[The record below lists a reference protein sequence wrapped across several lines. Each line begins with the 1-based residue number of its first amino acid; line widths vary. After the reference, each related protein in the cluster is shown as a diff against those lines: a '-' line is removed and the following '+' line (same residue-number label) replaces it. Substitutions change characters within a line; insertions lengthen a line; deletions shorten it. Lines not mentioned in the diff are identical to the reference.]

1 MDLTNLKLVIW
12 DLDDSFWDGTLSEGP
27 VRLVEE
33 NVRLIKLLAG
43 RGIVSSICS
52 KNDELAVRKV
62 LDDAGIS
69 DYFIF
74 PSIDWTPKGQR
85 IVELIRIIGLR
96 PVNCLFIDDNPV
108 NRQEAKYYLPDLNV
122 TGPEVIDSINLA
134 VPSIGKSDP
143 ELSRLRQY
151 HILEKKHLAKEA
163 ASDNEAFL
171 FDSDTRVEIHK
182 DCIEN
187 IDRITELVNRTNQLN
202 FTKVRSTKEELI
214 SLCKDPEVD
223 SGYVTVADRY
233 GDYGLVG
240 FFAVRNNHCEHFL
253 FSCRTIGQGV
263 EQYVYS
269 ALNYPELDVVGE
281 VVNQVTKGPAPRWI
295 NQQASTVAASGQ
307 KRKSLGKVIMKGG
320 CDLKIMSQYLS
331 TEDVIE
337 EFTYIGSKR
346 KNNIEH
352 INHSLNY
359 LSFPFMQESE
369 RKSFLSD
376 YVFNDEDMFDT
387 AMFRDDV
394 SILFISTMSE
404 PNLGVYRRNSDGFRF
419 AWGEYKF
426 PLTDRDNWEG
436 YVDKSLYTSHNDF
449 DYKWLEWF
457 SDNHTFCGRLSVD
470 EIISNFKKL
479 LSLTSP
485 GMRICFI
492 LGSETP
498 YLKNDKPN
506 YEGRHLDY
514 AELNARMRD
523 LARENNRISLIDVN
537 EYIRG
542 QEDFNDNI
550 NHFKRRVYYNMASRA
565 NELIA
570 ELTGSKLHQKSRFYL
585 FYKSLIDEIGFTG
598 FYQTRFWHFIRKPYI
613 FLKNKV
619 LGIIL
624 D

>member
-12 DLDDSFWDGTLSEGP
+12 DLDDTFWDGTLSEGP
-27 VRLVEE
+27 VRLIEE
-33 NVRLIKLLAG
+33 NVRLIKSLAG

-52 KNDELAVRKV
+52 KNDEYAVRTV

-122 TGPEVIDSINLA
+122 AGLEVIASISS
-134 VPSIGKSDP
+134 VVESIGKPDP
-143 ELSRLRQY
+143 ERSRLRQY
-151 HILEKKHLAKEA
+151 HILEKKHLAKET

-202 FTKVRSTKEELI
+202 FTKVRSTKEELM
-214 SLCKDPEVD
+214 SLFKDPDVD
-223 SGYVTVADRY
+223 AGYVTVADKY

-240 FFAVRNNHCEHFL
+240 FFAVRNNRCEHFL

-269 ALNYPELDVVGE
+269 ALDYPELDVVGE
-281 VVNQVTKGPAPRWI
+281 VVNQVTKGPAPKWI
-295 NQQASTVAASGQ
+295 NQYASTVTASGQ
-307 KRKSLGKVIMKGG
+307 KNKSLGRVIMKGG

-331 TEDVIE
+331 TEDVLE

-359 LSFPFMQESE
+359 LTFPI
-369 RKSFLSD
+369 
-376 YVFNDEDMFDT
+376 
-387 AMFRDDV
+387 FRDDV

-419 AWGEYKF
+419 AWGEYRF
-426 PLTDRDNWEG
+426 PLTDRNNWEG
-436 YVDKSLYTSHNDF
+436 YVNKTLYTADNDF
-449 DYKWLEWF
+449 DYKWLKWF

-470 EIISNFKKL
+470 EILSNFKKL
-479 LSLTSP
+479 LGLTSP
-485 GMRICFI
+485 GMKICFI

-498 YLKNDKPN
+498 FLKNDKSN

-523 LARENNRISLIDVN
+523 LASDNNRVSLIDVN
-537 EYIRG
+537 EFIRG

-570 ELTGSKLHQKSRFYL
+570 ELTGSKLQQKSRFYL

-598 FYQTRFWHFIRKPYI
+598 FYQTKFWGIIRKPYAA
-613 FLKNKV
+613 LKRLRRVN
-619 LGIIL
+619 
-624 D
+624 